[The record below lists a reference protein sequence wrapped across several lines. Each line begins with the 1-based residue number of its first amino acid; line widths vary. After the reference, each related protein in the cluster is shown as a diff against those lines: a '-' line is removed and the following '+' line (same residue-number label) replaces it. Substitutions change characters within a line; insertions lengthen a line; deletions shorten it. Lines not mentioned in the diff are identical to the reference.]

1 MYWLDRGL
9 KMKRILWLLLL
20 ITALMTTPT
29 YAAVIRSEIC
39 LGGMSKALND
49 FYDRGGQL
57 YDPDDLRVLSAVMQL
72 ENGSNSDEC
81 LLLTGSVLLNRKE
94 YCEWAPDT
102 LRECVLQGYGTKF
115 QQYATKTVTELDK
128 VKVTNRVRKL
138 AVQLLLFGQVCPPD
152 IIYQSMNK
160 ELGSVWK
167 VIDGEYFAK
176 EKSKSD
182 KSGNGKKK

>member
-1 MYWLDRGL
+1 M
-9 KMKRILWLLLL
+9 LLLL
-20 ITALMTTPT
+20 STNAGAVTITTET
-29 YAAVIRSEIC
+29 S

-81 LLLTGSVLLNRKE
+81 LLLTGSVLMNRAQ

-115 QQYATKTVTELDK
+115 QQYATHTVKHLDT
-128 VKVTNRVRKL
+128 VKVTRRVRKL
-138 AVQLLLFGQVCPPD
+138 AVQLLVFGQVCPKEV
-152 IIYQSMNK
+152 IYQSMNPK
-160 ELGSVWK
+160 LGKLYRK
-167 VIDGEYFAK
+167 VDSEYFAT
-176 EKSKSD
+176 ED
-182 KSGNGKKK
+182 